1 MSDKNQA
8 LFEMLSKA
16 YSSPAVEAD
25 ANIKHISASTPKPP
39 ENAEDKT
46 AYVAVV
52 TQLSHD
58 ISKYYLIHHT
68 IPDEMIAIFNA
79 IKADVPA
86 DQVNAKRYRDQALA
100 AGLIAIPIVWG
111 GGH

>member
-1 MSDKNQA
+1 
-8 LFEMLSKA
+8 
-16 YSSPAVEAD
+16 
-25 ANIKHISASTPKPP
+25 
-39 ENAEDKT
+39 
-46 AYVAVV
+46 
-52 TQLSHD
+52 
-58 ISKYYLIHHT
+58 
-68 IPDEMIAIFNA
+68 MIAVFNA